1 MSSPAVGSGI
11 DNPFAGEAHM
21 TIQSLWTGPI
31 VAGKDGIRLSLWQRV
46 IIAIAEGRQKKAD
59 EVVMEYLQRR
69 AENLDRS
76 K

>member
-1 MSSPAVGSGI
+1 
-11 DNPFAGEAHM
+11 M